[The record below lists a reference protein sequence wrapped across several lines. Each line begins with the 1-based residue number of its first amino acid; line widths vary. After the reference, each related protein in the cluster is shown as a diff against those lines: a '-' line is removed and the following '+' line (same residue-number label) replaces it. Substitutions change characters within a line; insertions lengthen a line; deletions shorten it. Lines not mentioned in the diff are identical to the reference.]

1 MHFSE
6 HYVIFRQAARRIT
19 LAQAEEAV
27 NNPAETELQP
37 DGRVRYWGYVPELN
51 HYIRVVVD
59 LDGETI
65 ITTHI
70 DSRFRPREE

>member
-1 MHFSE
+1 MRFSE

-19 LAQAEEAV
+19 LDQAEEAV
-27 NNPAETELQP
+27 NHPAGMEMQP
-37 DGRVRYWGYVPELN
+37 DGRMRYWGYVPELN

-70 DSRFRPREE
+70 DSRFRLQGE